1 MIDET
6 GMDAGTAT
14 VEAGSGVGAVVALD
28 ELGRH
33 RLWRVCLEDLKASL
47 PQPSWAT
54 WLAGTALVEA
64 DEERYVVGVGTQIAC
79 DWIQQRY
86 LAAIVETVRRHSGQ
100 ARAQVELAVIEGLA
114 AVSYTHLIRLNQK
127 PC

>member
-14 VEAGSGVGAVVALD
+14 VEDGSGVGAVVALD

-33 RLWRVCLEDLKASL
+33 RLWRECLEDLKASI
-47 PQPSWAT
+47 PHPSWAT
-54 WLAGTALVEA
+54 WLSGTALVEA
-64 DEERYVVGVGTQIAC
+64 EEGRYVVGVGTQLAC

-86 LAAIVETVRRHSGQ
+86 LAAIAETIRRHSGQ
-100 ARAQVELAVIEGLA
+100 ARAEEEVL
-114 AVSYTHLIRLNQK
+114 R
-127 PC
+127 